1 MNDDE
6 PMAQVVQELDVSDTL
21 LTLKKM
27 NKKLSN
33 GRTAQFLGM
42 SNLI

>member
-27 NKKLSN
+27 NKNSATEEQHN
-33 GRTAQFLGM
+33 
-42 SNLI
+42 S